1 MAHQSKS
8 MKLFILS
15 SLLVAFLTFA
25 PTVHAGTSYVLP
37 YPSSM
42 PGSSWYKA
50 RLIVEAINKYL
61 YFGNLS
67 QFRYNLEL
75 SDKYL
80 IESKTLFEYNQLLL
94 GSQSLKKS
102 DKYFQ
107 EANVSLGKAMLEK
120 KEVAEKM
127 QILKNASAKHVE
139 VLETLKKVVP
149 QEFTWTPEKEEA
161 TQLNLHNE
169 IDSSISQRKQ
179 SL

>member
-1 MAHQSKS
+1 
-8 MKLFILS
+8 
-15 SLLVAFLTFA
+15 
-25 PTVHAGTSYVLP
+25 
-37 YPSSM
+37 
-42 PGSSWYKA
+42 
-50 RLIVEAINKYL
+50 
-61 YFGNLS
+61 
-67 QFRYNLEL
+67 
-75 SDKYL
+75 
-80 IESKTLFEYNQLLL
+80 
-94 GSQSLKKS
+94 
-102 DKYFQ
+102 
-107 EANVSLGKAMLEK
+107 MLEK